1 MTIDEAKQDVLNEP
15 LGDVVALAVGYLVAM
30 RRAEAKY
37 DCRFDDLPA
46 PLLEFL
52 DDMEKAAVD
61 YLDSER

>member
-1 MTIDEAKQDVLNEP
+1 MTKEDALKIIWETEFQEVIANEVGFVMAMGKAKD
-15 LGDVVALAVGYLVAM
+15 
-30 RRAEAKY
+30 KY
-37 DCRFDDLPA
+37 RCEYDDLPA